1 MDIMAVGHTHVG
13 RMREN
18 NEDSLCVDLE
28 LGLFMVADGMGGH
41 ASGEVASRMAVE
53 LIRDAYGSSVR
64 EAEGLQQDPQDVLSM
79 EARDL
84 LRSIQLA
91 NRAIFQLSE
100 QDPRYRGMG
109 TTLAGIAGQDDHL
122 LQFHVGDSRIY
133 RLRAGRL
140 EQVTEDHSL
149 VVQQIKM
156 GLITEEEART
166 SRARNV
172 ITRAMGVKWDVEVD
186 LCVQPWEE
194 GDLYMLCSDGLSD
207 LVPQD
212 TMGRLLSSHGEDLEA
227 ASQALVQEALERG
240 GHDNITVVL
249 VRLGRPGKGVMR
261 GSAERSQ
268 KELTCE

>member
-13 RMREN
+13 RVRKN

-28 LGLFMVADGMGGH
+28 LGLFMVANGMGGH
-41 ASGEVASRMAVE
+41 AYGEVASRMAVE
-53 LIRDAYGSSVR
+53 LIREAYGRSVR
-64 EAEGLQQDPQDVLSM
+64 EGESLQQTPEVVLSM
-79 EARDL
+79 EARNL

-109 TTLAGIAGQDDHL
+109 TTLAGIAGQQHHL

-133 RLRAGRL
+133 RLHAGRL

-149 VVQQIKM
+149 VVQQVKM
-156 GLITEEEART
+156 GLLTEEEART

-172 ITRAMGVKWDVEVD
+172 ITRAVGVQWDVEVE
-186 LCVQPWEE
+186 LCVRPWEE

-212 TMGRLLSSHGEDLEA
+212 TMERLLSSHGRDLEG
-227 ASQALVQEALERG
+227 ASRALVQEALDRG

-249 VRLGRPGKGVMR
+249 LRLGRPDKAVEGLPTGPR
-261 GSAERSQ
+261 GN
-268 KELTCE
+268 